1 MRYYRVTVQANGV
14 APPLKESHN
23 SLLWMQ
29 LVFTVGD
36 KAMRTE
42 TIGESSIPIRATVD
56 DVIHGV
62 LIELKI
68 AEFMQVMDIEE
79 IKKEDTDE
87 YTRIY
92 RG

>member
-1 MRYYRVTVQANGV
+1 MRYYRVTVQTNGV
-14 APPLKESHN
+14 APPLKESQN

-29 LVFTVGD
+29 LVFTIGD
-36 KAMRTE
+36 KAMQ
-42 TIGESSIPIRATVD
+42 IPEEGSPARATVD
-56 DVIHGV
+56 NVIHNV
-62 LIELKI
+62 LIDLKI

>member
-14 APPLKESHN
+14 APPLKENQN

-36 KAMRTE
+36 KAMY
-42 TIGESSIPIRATVD
+42 TIANGDNIKPVRATVD
-56 DVIHGV
+56 NVIHDV
-62 LIELKI
+62 LIDLKI